1 MPIIRNQIRQQN
13 GLLSLQEQHQME
25 LDLLKEQRDNGL
37 LDEDEYQQA
46 IFNKRVSHLKAYYD
60 YYSQLFSGAIS
71 ALQEA
76 ELANIDAKYDAE
88 IQRAGD
94 NSEEVARL
102 EKEKENK
109 KLAVQKKYA
118 NVNFAIKVSEIIANT
133 AVSIMQAFAQ
143 LGPIAGAIAAAML
156 TATGA
161 AQIATANAERKKV
174 MAMTVDGAG
183 GTGSGTGARVATGR
197 ETGGYVDIVRAQD
210 GKRFDAV
217 LDPDKRGFVD
227 RPTVIVGEGPIGKSK
242 EWVASN
248 DALENPTVAPFI
260 NLLNEAQEKG
270 VIRTIDMNQLMRQ
283 RLAGFSQGGFINN
296 SEPTQVTPS
305 TAPTRI
311 DQSSEYFELM
321 RKLYTLFTKLDK
333 EGLPAFLVQSEFEK
347 EQKRL
352 EESRNIGSK

>member
-1 MPIIRNQIRQQN
+1 M
-13 GLLSLQEQHQME
+13 
-25 LDLLKEQRDNGL
+25 DLLKDQREAGL
-37 LDEDEYQQA
+37 LDEEEYQQA
-46 IFNKRVSHLKAYYD
+46 ILDKRIAHLKAYYD

-88 IQRAGD
+88 IQRAGE

-197 ETGGYVDIVRAQD
+197 ESGGYVDIVRAQD
-210 GKRFDAV
+210 GKRFEAV
-217 LDPDKRGFVD
+217 LDPDRRGFID
-227 RPTVIVGEGPIGKSK
+227 HPTVIVGEGPVGRSK

-248 DALENPTVAPFI
+248 DALENPTVRPFI
-260 NLLNEAQEKG
+260 NVLDEAQEKG
-270 VIRTIDMNQLMRQ
+270 SIRTVDMNQLMRQ
-283 RLAGFSQGGFINN
+283 RLAGFEGGGYLGKNKPSMTSAMSVPVQNN
-296 SEPTQVTPS
+296 TMNMDVDI
-305 TAPTRI
+305 RRLN
-311 DQSSEYFELM
+311 EL
-321 RKLYTLFTKLDK
+321 LDKLDRD
-333 EGLPAFLVQSEFEK
+333 GVQAWLIYSEFEK

-352 EESRNIGSK
+352 EQARKIGSK